1 MFSTI
6 GIFAI
11 FNIIETKKKL
21 IYIIIFALLSLF
33 FLSALVLAGNRMPL
47 IMFVFF
53 LFLFALIYKKKEKI
67 YFFTFA
73 LIAFTSLCYTILN
86 SENLLIRATNFKV
99 GIPNPVIIIDELK
112 KDYPNLII
120 SHAENIYPN
129 CWDEARAEGYRL
141 MTGDY
146 MTVIGSDDKMHPEYI
161 QKCIDL
167 VLKAPEKIK
176 VIQSPARGIALK
188 DGKTIETGMIE
199 NTYSSTKQLKQELL
213 QRCVVN
219 SPSVFYKAS
228 LYHDGLLETF
238 PEKYGG
244 AADYDLY
251 C

>member
-1 MFSTI
+1 MNPKVT
-6 GIFAI
+6 
-11 FNIIETKKKL
+11 
-21 IYIIIFALLSLF
+21 IIIPCYNSEKWVRDSVG
-33 FLSALVLAGNRMPL
+33 SALSQTYGN
-47 IMFVFF
+47 V
-53 LFLFALIYKKKEKI
+53 EV
-67 YFFTFA
+67 
-73 LIAFTSLCYTILN
+73 IAVDNESKDSTVRIL
-86 SENLLIRATNFKV
+86 EEI
-99 GIPNPVIIIDELK
+99 K

-176 VIQSPARGIALK
+176 VIQSPARGIILK
-188 DGKTIETGMIE
+188 DGKTVETGMIE
-199 NTYSSTKQLKQELL
+199 NTYSSTKQLKRELL

-251 C
+251 CRLVDNRVFIYPVPEWLGFYYRWHEGQATWKVHKEGINYDKMIQDYWREKWKEQI